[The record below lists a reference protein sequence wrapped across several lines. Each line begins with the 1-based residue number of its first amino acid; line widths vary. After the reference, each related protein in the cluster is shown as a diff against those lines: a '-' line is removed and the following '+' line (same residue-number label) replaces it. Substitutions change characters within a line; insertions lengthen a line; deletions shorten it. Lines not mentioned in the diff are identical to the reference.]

1 MRAVLLDKS
10 KLLPSEIRRR
20 FRERLNK
27 GGIIV
32 APGVFMPA
40 VAMLAEDLG
49 FEAVYFSGAAY
60 SNMLGLPDLGVFTLS
75 ELTYYLRFF
84 TNAINIPLI
93 VDVDTGFGE
102 AINVVR
108 MVREL
113 EDVGVAAIHIEDQ
126 EMPKKC
132 GHLAGKR
139 VVPVDE
145 MVKKIKAAVE
155 ARRDENFII
164 IARTDARDVEGFDAA
179 VERAKVYLEAGADVI
194 FPEALHSR
202 EEFMEFARRVKAPL
216 LANMTEFGKTP
227 YITVKEFEEMGY
239 RIVIFPVTTFRY
251 AMGMIRR
258 ALITLKNEGTQVNL
272 LGDMMS
278 REEIY
283 QLIGYHNY
291 EEWDRRIAEEVNA
304 MLSGRVKLRQGN
316 V

>member
-1 MRAVLLDKS
+1 MKPVLLDKG
-10 KLLPSEIRRR
+10 KPKPSEIRSR
-20 FRERLNK
+20 FRERLSK

-32 APGVFMPA
+32 APGVFIPA
-40 VAMLAEDLG
+40 AAMLAEELG
-49 FEAVYFSGAAY
+49 FEAIYFSGAAY

-75 ELTYYLRFF
+75 ELSYYLRFF
-84 TNAINIPLI
+84 TNAVNIPLI

-102 AINVVR
+102 ALNVAR
-108 MVREL
+108 TVREL
-113 EDVGVAAIHIEDQ
+113 EDAGVSAIHIEDQ

-155 ARRDENFII
+155 ARRDDNFII
-164 IARTDARDVEGFDAA
+164 IARTDARDVEGFDSA
-179 VERAKVYLEAGADVI
+179 VERAKIYIEAGADVI
-194 FPEALHSR
+194 FPEALHSK

-227 YITVKEFEEMGY
+227 YITVREFEEMGY

-251 AMGMIRR
+251 AMGAIKR
-258 ALITLKNEGTQVNL
+258 ALITLKNEGTQLSLIN
-272 LGDMMS
+272 DMMS
-278 REEIY
+278 REDIY

-291 EEWDRRIAEEVNA
+291 EDWDKNLAEEANKL
-304 MLSGRVKLRQGN
+304 LSGRIKLRQD
-316 V
+316 